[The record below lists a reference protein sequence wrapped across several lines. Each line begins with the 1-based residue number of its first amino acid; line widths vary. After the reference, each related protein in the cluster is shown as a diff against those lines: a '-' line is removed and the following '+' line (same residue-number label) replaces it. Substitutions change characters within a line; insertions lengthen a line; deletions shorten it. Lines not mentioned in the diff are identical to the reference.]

1 MGGRN
6 LIVCLLWINLLFSLV
21 SDASS
26 NVDGLLRIGLKK
38 KKLDLS
44 ARRQARIRSAEAAA
58 DYRNNKII
66 RSVVESSEEDDSYP
80 DMVAL
85 KNYMDAQYYGEIG
98 IGTPPQNFTVI
109 FDTGSSDLWVPSSKC
124 YFSVCLI
131 SS

>member
-1 MGGRN
+1 M
-6 LIVCLLWINLLFSLV
+6 F

-26 NVDGLLRIGLKK
+26 GDDGILRIGLKK

-44 ARRQARIRSAEAAA
+44 ARKQAKISSAVTAA

-66 RSVVESSEEDDSYP
+66 RSVVESSDDSYP

-124 YFSVCLI
+124 YFSVCFI
-131 SS
+131 SFHFNLSL